1 MKHSS
6 AFHSDKRFGYI
17 RRGDAA
23 YPVELDDDAL
33 LAGDTGDTALDATE
47 VAIGDD
53 DMVAILEVAL
63 GAIDE
68 ENVVAVDAC
77 QADEVTHLLIG
88 NGERGI
94 RAVGIGAEVI
104 VVVTEIGIGRGREGK
119 VKSFLRSLDEE
130 EIGDERLLH
139 AFLLTSNLLFGI
151 MHGEIGV
158 DANLCQPVLGH
169 LLVMVSH
176 TQDKPLFLLHLL
188 TIVLCCQRSILYRHP
203 GLVLTGG
210 RARGKPRTGK
220 ETAAF
225 SAVHIRQRVHRFY
238 VRYMKKAW
246 NLRHPFHTSRLW

>member
-1 MKHSS
+1 
-6 AFHSDKRFGYI
+6 
-17 RRGDAA
+17 
-23 YPVELDDDAL
+23 
-33 LAGDTGDTALDATE
+33 
-47 VAIGDD
+47 
-53 DMVAILEVAL
+53 MVAILKVAL
-63 GAIDE
+63 GAVDE
-68 ENVVAVDAC
+68 ENVVAVDDAR
-77 QADEVTHLLIG
+77 QADEVIHLLVG
-88 NGERGI
+88 NGEWGI
-94 RAVGIGAEVI
+94 RAVGVGAEVI
-104 VVVTEIGIGRGREGK
+104 VVVTEIGIGRRGEGK

-151 MHGEIGV
+151 MHGKIGV

-176 TQDKPLFLLHLL
+176 TQDKPLFLLLLL

-210 RARGKPRTGK
+210 RARDKPRTGK
-220 ETAAF
+220 EIAAF

-246 NLRHPFHTSRLW
+246 NLRHPFHA

>member
-1 MKHSS
+1 
-6 AFHSDKRFGYI
+6 
-17 RRGDAA
+17 
-23 YPVELDDDAL
+23 
-33 LAGDTGDTALDATE
+33 
-47 VAIGDD
+47 
-53 DMVAILEVAL
+53 MVAILEVAQ

-68 ENVVAVDAC
+68 ENVVAVDAR
-77 QADEVTHLLIG
+77 QADEVVHLLVG

-94 RAVGIGAEVI
+94 RAVGVGAEVI

-176 TQDKPLFLLHLL
+176 TQDKPLFLLLLL

-203 GLVLTGG
+203 GLVLTGN

-220 ETAAF
+220 ETAAN
-225 SAVHIRQRVHRFY
+225 STVWADGASNEA
-238 VRYMKKAW
+238 K
-246 NLRHPFHTSRLW
+246 

>member
-1 MKHSS
+1 MSS
-6 AFHSDKRFGYI
+6 QPYYVSDKRLGYV

-53 DMVAILEVAL
+53 DMVAILKVAL
-63 GAIDE
+63 GAVDE
-68 ENVVAVDAC
+68 ENVVAVDDAR
-77 QADEVTHLLIG
+77 QADEVIHLLVG
-88 NGERGI
+88 NGEWGI
-94 RAVGIGAEVI
+94 RAVGVGAEVI
-104 VVVTEIGIGRGREGK
+104 VVVTEIGIGRRGEGK
-119 VKSFLRSLDEE
+119 VKLILRSLDEE

-151 MHGEIGV
+151 MHGKIGV

-176 TQDKPLFLLHLL
+176 TQDKPLFLLLLL

-203 GLVLTGG
+203 SLVLIGG
-210 RARGKPRTGK
+210 RARG
-220 ETAAF
+220 
-225 SAVHIRQRVHRFY
+225 
-238 VRYMKKAW
+238 
-246 NLRHPFHTSRLW
+246 